1 MAIDMLLST
10 STHHG
15 LSLWCYIQF
24 IGIHVPSFSCVGTPA
39 QLRSF
44 LQSVRDR
51 RIIPRHK
58 ARVCFDLDRAL
69 LIVHPRPP
77 DAGRTDSIQIVKQN
91 FRLLQVR
98 QDVQGR
104 KPRHVCCIAHLSEG
118 INKNVLTLY
127 NFEYN
132 LVINR
137 TRNNWRISRVFKRP
151 HCPLPLTFP
160 CDRN

>member
-1 MAIDMLLST
+1 MLSIST
-10 STHHG
+10 YLG

-44 LQSVRDR
+44 LQSVRNGI
-51 RIIPRHK
+51 IIPRHK

-69 LIVHPRPP
+69 LIVHPRPSP

-98 QDVQGR
+98 QDVQARSSR
-104 KPRHVCCIAHLSEG
+104 KPRHVYCMAHLSEG
-118 INKNVLTLY
+118 IRIFFPLY

-132 LVINR
+132 LVDNR
-137 TRNNWRISRVFKRP
+137 TRNKWRISRLFKRP
-151 HCPLPLTFP
+151 HFALLLTFP
-160 CDRN
+160 CYRN